1 MRYLCSE
8 MKNKPATTNDY
19 QRRLNLVVEYIRM
32 HLDEEIDLRT
42 LAGISAFSPYHFH
55 RIVSAMLG
63 EPIGEF
69 IVRTRIETAA
79 RLLRYTD
86 IPVSEVAYR
95 VGYDTP
101 SSLSKAFRRFFG
113 ISPKTYRITKNR
125 PMMNSNMHPDA
136 EIRLSKPKIRE
147 IPVKTVAYIRAQ
159 GNYSQVDYCSY
170 FLRLW
175 SYVKE
180 HKLFSAGVEN
190 IVIYHN
196 DPDISQDGDLRCDV
210 CLALPAGP
218 VADGDIGVKEIAG
231 GKYAVFLHTG
241 PYTGLGAAYKK
252 ICGEWLP
259 GSGCE
264 LRDSPCFEKYINSPD
279 RVPAE
284 KLKTEIYIPLA

>member
-1 MRYLCSE
+1 MFRVRYLCRE

-19 QRRLNLVVEYIRM
+19 QQRINRVVEYIRM
-32 HLDEEIDLRT
+32 HLDEAVDLRV
-42 LAGISAFSPYHFH
+42 LAELSAFSPYHFH

-86 IPVSEVAYR
+86 VPVAEIAYR

-113 ISPKTYRITKNR
+113 ISPKMYRITKNR
-125 PMMNSNMHPDA
+125 PMMNSNIQPDA

-159 GNYSQVDYCSY
+159 GNYSEVDYGSY
-170 FLRLW
+170 FTRLW

-180 HKLFSAGVEN
+180 HKLFSAGIEN
-190 IVIYHN
+190 LVIYHN
-196 DPDISQDGDLRCDV
+196 DPDISQDGQPPLRRMPD
-210 CLALPAGP
+210 PAQGTCRRGRHRCE
-218 VADGDIGVKEIAG
+218 GDCRGQI
-231 GKYAVFLHTG
+231 
-241 PYTGLGAAYKK
+241 
-252 ICGEWLP
+252 
-259 GSGCE
+259 
-264 LRDSPCFEKYINSPD
+264 R
-279 RVPAE
+279 RVPLYRSVYRTGRRLQENLRRMASGRAAARCARAPASRN
-284 KLKTEIYIPLA
+284 TSTIPTGFRPKN

>member
-1 MRYLCSE
+1 

-19 QRRLNLVVEYIRM
+19 QRRINRVVEYIRM
-32 HLDEEIDLRT
+32 HLDEAVDLRV
-42 LAGISAFSPYHFH
+42 LAELSAFSPYHFH

-86 IPVSEVAYR
+86 VPVAEIAYR

-113 ISPKTYRITKNR
+113 ISPKMYRITKNR
-125 PMMNSNMHPDA
+125 PMMNSNMQPDA
-136 EIRLSKPKIRE
+136 GIRLSKPKIRE
-147 IPVKTVAYIRAQ
+147 ISVRTVAYIRAQ
-159 GNYSQVDYCSY
+159 GNYSEVDYGSY
-170 FLRLW
+170 FTRLW

-180 HKLFSAGVEN
+180 HKLFSAGIEN
-190 IVIYHN
+190 LVIYHN
-196 DPDISQDGDLRCDV
+196 DPDISQDGNLRCDV
-210 CLALPAGP
+210 CLTLPKEP
-218 VADGDIGVKEIAG
+218 VAVGDIGVKEIAG

-241 PYTGLGAAYKK
+241 PYTGLGGAYKK

-259 GSGCE
+259 ESGCT
-264 LRDSPCFEKYINSPD
+264 LRESPCFEKYLNHPD

-284 KLKTEIYIPLA
+284 KLKTEIYIPLM

>member
-1 MRYLCSE
+1 
-8 MKNKPATTNDY
+8 
-19 QRRLNLVVEYIRM
+19 M
-32 HLDEEIDLRT
+32 HLDETVDLRV
-42 LAGISAFSPYHFH
+42 LAELSAFSPYHFH

-86 IPVSEVAYR
+86 VPVAEIAYR

-113 ISPKTYRITKNR
+113 ISPKMYRITKNR
-125 PMMNSNMHPDA
+125 PMMNSNIQPDA

-159 GNYSQVDYCSY
+159 GNYSQVDYGSY
-170 FLRLW
+170 FTRLW

-180 HKLFSAGVEN
+180 HKLFSAGIEN
-190 IVIYHN
+190 LVIYHN
-196 DPDISQDGDLRCDV
+196 DPDISQDGNLRCDV
-210 CLALPAGP
+210 CLTLPKGP
-218 VADGDIGVKEIAG
+218 VAVGDIGVKEIAG
-231 GKYAVFLHTG
+231 GKYAVFLYTG
-241 PYTGLGAAYKK
+241 PYTGLGGAYKK

-259 GSGCE
+259 ESGCT
-264 LRDSPCFEKYINSPD
+264 LRESPCFEKYLNHPD

-284 KLKTEIYIPLA
+284 KLKTEIYIPLM

>member
-1 MRYLCSE
+1 

-19 QRRLNLVVEYIRM
+19 QQRINRVVEYIRM
-32 HLDEEIDLRT
+32 HLDEAVDLRV
-42 LAGISAFSPYHFH
+42 LAELSAFSPYHFH

-86 IPVSEVAYR
+86 VPVAEIAYR

-113 ISPKTYRITKNR
+113 ISPKMYRITKNR
-125 PMMNSNMHPDA
+125 PMMNSNIRPDA
-136 EIRLSKPKIRE
+136 EIRLSKPKIRK

-159 GNYSQVDYCSY
+159 GNYSQVDYCAY

-180 HKLFSAGVEN
+180 HKLFSAGIEN
-190 IVIYHN
+190 LVIYHN
-196 DPDISQDGDLRCDV
+196 DPDISQDGNLRCDV
-210 CLALPAGP
+210 CLTLPKGP
-218 VADGDIGVKEIAG
+218 VAVGDIGVKEIAG
-231 GKYAVFLHTG
+231 GKYAVFLYTG
-241 PYTGLGAAYKK
+241 PYAGLGGAYKK

-259 GSGCE
+259 ESGCT
-264 LRDSPCFEKYINSPD
+264 LRESPCFEKYLNHPD

-284 KLKTEIYIPLA
+284 KLKTEIYIPLM

>member
-1 MRYLCSE
+1 

-19 QRRLNLVVEYIRM
+19 QRRINLVVEYIRM

-63 EPIGEF
+63 EPLGEF

-86 IPVSEVAYR
+86 APVSEIAYR

-113 ISPKTYRITKNR
+113 ISPKMYRITKNR
-125 PMMNSNMHPDA
+125 PMMNSNMQPDA
-136 EIRLSKPKIRE
+136 EIRLSKPRIRE
-147 IPVKTVAYIRAQ
+147 IPAKTVAYVRAQ
-159 GNYSQVDYCSY
+159 GNYSKVDYGSY
-170 FLRLW
+170 FSRLW
-175 SYVKE
+175 SYVKT
-180 HKLFSAGVEN
+180 HKLFTAGIEH
-190 IVIYHN
+190 IVVYHN
-196 DPDISQDGDLRCDV
+196 DPDISQAGDLRCDV
-210 CLALPAGP
+210 CLALPGGP
-218 VADGDIGVKEIAG
+218 FAEGDIGVKEIAG

-241 PYTGLGAAYKK
+241 PYAVLGTAYER
-252 ICGEWLP
+252 IFGSWLP
-259 GSGCE
+259 ESGCE

-284 KLKTEIYIPLA
+284 KLKTEIYIPLV